1 MANRLP
7 VRAWPHATSLLLALV
22 TTGLASA
29 QSITGPAESSAPATA
44 VPSPAET
51 AGGAKE
57 EIHVL
62 EKFIASE
69 SSEDRYGLLPKQP
82 VGTAVGFSRKI
93 EETPRAISIVSS
105 ELIDKVGIRDADQ
118 LFQVVPGTYTVNRW
132 GIAGATQVR
141 NNTSDTYI
149 RGMKRIDPQG
159 NIRNVI
165 TMWDSTEVVKGPPS
179 PIYGNGRIGGYTNF
193 VPKSVRGTTGK
204 YQERPTGSVTFI
216 TGDWNRAEGQLNYS
230 QPLRVL
236 GQDAGFQVFGLMSTA
251 GSYYYQNFQKD
262 RVLQASFTMNLPSR
276 WRLETGMIYQ
286 HALNAGMAG
295 ANRVDQYSLDHNQY
309 LRGTP
314 LVNLD
319 FDGNGRVSQR
329 EWVLARYGPNGS
341 WPAGVGGIPATINRT
356 LTYTFALPANGRVG
370 TPIAGVPANLKA
382 LLLMPEYAAAAA
394 SPAGRAILAAP
405 VGGPPGVSG
414 PLPLTYFLNPAEVR
428 WEERNWRYEA
438 IEEEADGRTFTYYL
452 DFVQDDDPAKTQKMQ
467 FFVDY
472 QNQDKR
478 SQLPFNQHQEIT
490 ALEAKYTATRRGEEL
505 PLLNRLPRWA
515 SIEFLSSINV
525 RHTAGGGQ
533 SNGGDFDHR
542 RDLVTGYTPSDT
554 FSSWIMNGDY
564 SYETGH
570 PMTSDAWTG
579 YTEYGGG
586 AMSDLKLWDRLGIMG
601 GVRYDYTQATTK
613 QGQRWDETN
622 QRWLPADIFESNDA
636 GSSASISTSY
646 NLPWLGMIPYFTYA
660 RANSILAGANQSIP
674 STNVATGNLM
684 GEGNLFEAGIKGSIP
699 SMRIFYGF
707 SLYKQKRTSNYTQE
721 GDSFIRRTL
730 NRGFEAE
737 IRWAPTRHFSAALT
751 GVSTKVELLST
762 TAPTRTSTATAAYV
776 GFQDVK
782 DAAGN
787 VVYPANAIGWGG
799 NISVTIPNTDF
810 YKEFGGYPDHILTA
824 FFTYNWD
831 SGWGAS
837 WNTTYVSKVSS
848 SSDIPDILILPDYYL
863 SAASVYWQNKR
874 WRLSLNVR
882 NVLDVN
888 YFNPNNTGAALV
900 HKGLPR
906 NFEFSLTRKL

>member
-1 MANRLP
+1 
-7 VRAWPHATSLLLALV
+7 
-22 TTGLASA
+22 
-29 QSITGPAESSAPATA
+29 
-44 VPSPAET
+44 
-51 AGGAKE
+51 
-57 EIHVL
+57 
-62 EKFIASE
+62 
-69 SSEDRYGLLPKQP
+69 
-82 VGTAVGFSRKI
+82 
-93 EETPRAISIVSS
+93 RAISIVSS

-204 YQERPTGSVTFI
+204 YLERAQGSFTMI
-216 TGDWNRAEGQLNYS
+216 TGDWGRAEGQINYS
-230 QPLRVL
+230 QPLRVR
-236 GQDAGFQVFGLMSTA
+236 GQDAGLQVFALVSTA
-251 GSYYYQNFQKD
+251 GSYYYLNFQKD
-262 RVLQASFTMNLPSR
+262 RVLQASFTMNLPNR
-276 WRLETGMIYQ
+276 WRLETGAIYQ

-309 LRGTP
+309 LRGTA

-319 FDGNGRVSQR
+319 FDGNGRVSEA
-329 EWVLARYGPNGS
+329 EWVQARFGPGGS
-341 WPAGVGGIPATINRT
+341 WPAGSGGVNATINRT
-356 LTYTFALPANGRVG
+356 LTYTFALPPNGRAK
-370 TPIAGVPANLKA
+370 TIIPGVPANLKA
-382 LLLMPEYAAAAA
+382 LLSLPQYAAAAA

-405 VGGPPGVSG
+405 TGGPPGTSG
-414 PLPLTYFLNPAEVR
+414 PLPITYFLNPAEVR
-428 WEERNWRYEA
+428 YEERNWRHEA
-438 IEEEADGRTFTYYL
+438 IEELADGRTFTWYL
-452 DFVQDDDPAKTQKMQ
+452 DFLRDDDSSKTQKLQ

-490 ALEAKYTATRRGEEL
+490 ALEAKYTMTRRGEEI
-505 PLLNRLPRWA
+505 PLIRRLPKWA
-515 SIEFLSSINV
+515 SFEFLGSVNV

-554 FSSWIMNGDY
+554 FSSWIYNGDL
-564 SYETGH
+564 SIETGQ

-579 YTEYGGG
+579 YTEYGIGG
-586 AMSDLKLWDRLGIMG
+586 MADLQLWNRLGIMG

-613 QGQRWDETN
+613 QGRRFDETN
-622 QRWLPADIFESNDA
+622 QRYLAADFFEANDA
-636 GSSASISTSY
+636 GSSASLSTSY
-646 NLPWLGMIPYFTYA
+646 RLPWLGLIPYATYA
-660 RANSILAGANQSIP
+660 RASAILAGANQSIP
-674 STNVATGNLM
+674 SSSVANGSLM
-684 GEGNLFEAGIKGSIP
+684 GEGDLMELGFKGSLQKL
-699 SMRIFYGF
+699 RLFYAVAA
-707 SLYKQKRTSNYTQE
+707 YKQRRTSNYTVE
-721 GDSFIRRTL
+721 GDAFIRRTL
-730 NRGFEAE
+730 NRGVEAE

-762 TAPTRTSTATAAYV
+762 TAPTRTTTATAEYV
-776 GFQDVK
+776 GFQDIK

-787 VVYPANAIGWGG
+787 ILYPANAFAWGG
-799 NISVTIPNTDF
+799 NVSATIPNSDF

-824 FFTYNWD
+824 FVTYNWD

-837 WNTTYVSKVSS
+837 WNTSYVSKVSS
-848 SSDIPDILILPDYYL
+848 SADIPDLLVLPDYYL
-863 SAASVYWQNKR
+863 SAASVYWQRKQ
-874 WRLSLNVR
+874 WRFSLNIR
-882 NVLDVN
+882 NALDVN
-888 YFNPNNTGAALV
+888 YFSANSTGAALV